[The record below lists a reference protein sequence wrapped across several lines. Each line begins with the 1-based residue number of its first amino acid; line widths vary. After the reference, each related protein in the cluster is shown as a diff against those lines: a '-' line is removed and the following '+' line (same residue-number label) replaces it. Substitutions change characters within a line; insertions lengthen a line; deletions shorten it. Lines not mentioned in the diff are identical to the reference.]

1 MRGKRLS
8 CRPSHIE
15 KVTFTNHIF
24 PEPISEQTMQVH
36 VSGKGVEV
44 GESLR
49 SHIEKQID
57 EHVKKYIDRVSN
69 IHVVVSKEAHM
80 FRVDITGNIGTH
92 AGMVVRSRGETGDV
106 YAAFD
111 EALERMS
118 KQLRRYKRKL
128 TNHHKHHDG
137 ADEMPRVKGKKYV
150 LPPEAGEHDEEEKAA
165 GLIIAEKPTE
175 IETLTVSQAVMKMDL
190 QDLPALMFFNKA
202 HGGLNVV
209 YRRVDGNISWVDPS
223 DKAA

>member
-1 MRGKRLS
+1 
-8 CRPSHIE
+8 
-15 KVTFTNHIF
+15 
-24 PEPISEQTMQVH
+24 MQVS
-36 VSGKGVEV
+36 VSGKGVDV

-49 SHIEKQID
+49 THIENQIE
-57 EHVKKYIDRVSN
+57 EHVKKYIDRVTQMN
-69 IHVVVSKEAHM
+69 TVVSREAHL

-92 AGMVVRSRGETGDV
+92 AGATVRGRGESEEV

-111 EALERMS
+111 QALERVA

-128 TNHHKHHDG
+128 TNHHKGDG
-137 ADEMPRVKGKKYV
+137 EMVAPRKGKKTV
-150 LPPEAGEHDEEEKAA
+150 LRPETGEQEDDKHS

-209 YRRVDGNISWVDPS
+209 YRRIDGNISWVDPEG
-223 DKAA
+223 KAA